1 MARGA
6 GGSWVGCDG
15 KGAGEVVACRVPMV
29 YSCLRAKKRSRD
41 LTRRTNHSALVF
53 GYTPRSPASRC
64 ALYPPSSLAP
74 LFFFSCI
81 FSSYLVSVRSRIH
94 FLARKHEHSS
104 ILFGTKLPCNHR
116 LCTRGGTE
124 LNKTDSKHT
133 LNSVPWSLRRESY
146 LSFHHIPQT
155 KLPSGE
161 KISSLVLLSP
171 RFRLFQTLSG

>member
-1 MARGA
+1 MESTYGYTRAYEPRSGAVTSRG
-6 GGSWVGCDG
+6 G
-15 KGAGEVVACRVPMV
+15 
-29 YSCLRAKKRSRD
+29 
-41 LTRRTNHSALVF
+41 LTTPRVF

-94 FLARKHEHSS
+94 FLARNHEHSS

-116 LCTRGGTE
+116 LCTRGRTE

-133 LNSVPWSLRRESY
+133 LNSVPWSLRRGSY